1 MSLAVVRRRNH
12 RKKLFMGIIVF
23 VMIFSFVFLSRKFG
37 SSEEEVMAANLAD
50 FDPGYIMSDW
60 QMGNYNSMTEA
71 EIQSWLTSKNSCIN
85 TDYNLYLSLS
95 ASTSV
100 ATWHFEN
107 GHFVCLSE
115 ELFGDGE
122 VIGSGET
129 AAHIIW
135 QAAQDFHI
143 NPQVLIVLL
152 QKENSLITDDLPNSW
167 NYRTATG
174 YGCPDTAA
182 CSSRYYGFK
191 NQIRNAASLFHDVL
205 SGGWTNYPLGE
216 NWVRFSPHC
225 DSGTVVNIR
234 SLATSAL
241 YRYTPYQPNA
251 SALAAGYGVVSGD
264 ACAAYGNRNF
274 YLFFED
280 WFGGITKT
288 TPLSDKYDDM
298 VVPRIL
304 YVKKGSRYI
313 NPDTSE
319 VGIRSFSSFEFFN
332 SLNYDGDKLCLAI
345 GKNRNCYL
353 YSDLEELE
361 TSDVGG
367 MVLSRM
373 LIVKENTKFINY
385 EENVFVDEIEANT
398 KIVFDRRINVNGELC
413 LIVQGE
419 IKNRCVLY
427 SDLDELPE
435 SKYSNMAVPR
445 YFYIPGNTNVI
456 NTKTGI
462 LSVMDGGEKSYF
474 EGLTYWFGELCLKY
488 SSNECILY
496 NDLRELNEIKFRG
509 MVAPRYLMVGTDTA
523 YFDAEIGIYTKETVV
538 GKSILFFDKLM
549 YVDGQLCLKDISQN
563 SAGNGCILYTD
574 LVEIN
579 NFTAMSIPRYITVVS
594 GAKYYDLGSDSL
606 SSDDAPMGDTYFVDK
621 ITAGGNLCLRTKSD
635 SDSKN
640 YRCILYADL
649 SE

>member
-1 MSLAVVRRRNH
+1 MRRRSH
-12 RKKLFMGIIVF
+12 RKLVYVGILVF
-23 VMIFSFVFLSRKFG
+23 VAIFAFVFASHRFG
-37 SSEEEVMAANLAD
+37 NGEEEVQAANLAN
-50 FDPGYIMSDW
+50 FDPGYIMSDY
-60 QMGNYNSMTEA
+60 QMSNYNSMTEA
-71 EIQSWLTSKNSCIN
+71 EIQAWLTAKNPCAN
-85 TDYNLYLSLS
+85 TDYDLYAWLSS
-95 ASTSV
+95 STSS
-100 ATWHFEN
+100 ATWHWAD
-107 GHFVCLSE
+107 GHFVCISE

-122 VIGSGET
+122 VIGTGET

-135 QAAQDFHI
+135 QAAQDFQI
-143 NPQVLIVLL
+143 NPQVLLVLL
-152 QKENSLITDDLPNSW
+152 QKENSLITDDVPNSW

-182 CSSRYYGFK
+182 CSSKYYGFK
-191 NQIRNAASLFHDVL
+191 NQIRNAAALFHDVL

-216 NWVRFSPHC
+216 NYIRFSPHC

-251 SALAAGYGVVSGD
+251 AVLAAGYGTVPGD

-274 YLFFED
+274 YSFFED

-313 NPDTSE
+313 NPETSE

-345 GKNRNCYL
+345 GKNKNCYL

-361 TSDVGG
+361 TSNVGE
-367 MVLSRM
+367 MAVSRM
-373 LIVKENTKFINY
+373 LIVKKNTKYINY
-385 EENVFVDEIEANT
+385 EENVFADEIKADT
-398 KIVFDRRINVNGELC
+398 KIVFDRRININGELC
-413 LIVQGE
+413 LIAQGE
-419 IKNRCVLY
+419 TENKCVLY
-427 SDLDELPE
+427 SDLNELPE
-435 SKYSNMAVPR
+435 IKYSNMAVPR
-445 YFYIPGNTNVI
+445 YFYIPEKTNVV

-462 LSVMDGGEKSYF
+462 TTVVDGGEKSYF

-488 SSNECILY
+488 SSDECILY
-496 NDLRELNEIKFRG
+496 NDLRELNKVEFRS
-509 MVAPRYLMVGTDTA
+509 MAVPRYLMVSADTT
-523 YFDAEIGIYTKETVV
+523 YLDAEIGVHTEEAIV
-538 GKSILFFDKLM
+538 GGSVLFFDKLM

-563 SAGNGCILYTD
+563 GTENGCILYTD
-574 LVEIN
+574 LLEIN

-594 GAKYYDLGSDSL
+594 GVKYYDLESGLLSDE
-606 SSDDAPMGDTYFVDK
+606 DAPAGAAYFVDK
-621 ITAGGNLCLRTKSD
+621 ITADGNLCLRTRSD
-635 SDSKN
+635 SDSRN
-640 YRCILYADL
+640 YRCILYTDL

>member
-1 MSLAVVRRRNH
+1 MRRVSYRRRV
-12 RKKLFMGIIVF
+12 LVGLLAF
-23 VMIFSFVFLSRKFG
+23 VVVFSFVFLKRLVNNDNVV
-37 SSEEEVMAANLAD
+37 EAANLSN
-50 FDPGYIMSDW
+50 FDPGYIMSDY
-60 QMGNYNSMTEA
+60 QMSNYNSMTEA
-71 EIQSWLTSKNSCIN
+71 EIQAWLTAKNPCAN
-85 TDYNLYLSLS
+85 TDYDLYVWLSS
-95 ASTSV
+95 STSL
-100 ATWHFEN
+100 ATWHWAD
-107 GHFVCLSE
+107 GHFVCISE

-122 VIGSGET
+122 VIGAGET

-135 QAAQDFHI
+135 QAAQDFQI
-143 NPQVLIVLL
+143 NPQVLLVLL
-152 QKENSLITDDLPNSW
+152 QKENSLITDDVPNSW

-182 CSSRYYGFK
+182 CSSKYYGFK
-191 NQIRNAASLFHDVL
+191 NQIRNAAALFRDVL

-216 NWVRFSPHC
+216 NYIRFSPHC

-251 SALAAGYGVVSGD
+251 AVLAAGYGTVPGD

-274 YLFFED
+274 YSFFED

-313 NPDTSE
+313 NPETSE

-345 GKNRNCYL
+345 GKNKNCYL

-361 TSDVGG
+361 TSNAREMAV
-367 MVLSRM
+367 SRM
-373 LIVKENTKFINY
+373 LIVKKNTKFINY
-385 EENVFVDEIEANT
+385 EENIFADEIKADT
-398 KIVFDRRINVNGELC
+398 KIVFDRRININGELC
-413 LIVQGE
+413 LIAQGE
-419 IKNRCVLY
+419 TENKCVLY
-427 SDLDELPE
+427 SDLNELPE
-435 SKYSNMAVPR
+435 IKYSNMAVPR
-445 YFYIPGNTNVI
+445 YFYIPENTNVI

-462 LSVMDGGEKSYF
+462 TTVIDGGEKSYF
-474 EGLTYWFGELCLKY
+474 EGLTYWFGELCLKH
-488 SSNECILY
+488 SSDECILY
-496 NDLRELNEIKFRG
+496 NDLRELNKVEFRS
-509 MVAPRYLMVGTDTA
+509 MAVPRYLMVSADTT
-523 YFDAEIGIYTKETVV
+523 YLDAEIGIHTEE
-538 GKSILFFDKLM
+538 SIASGSVLFFDKLM

-563 SAGNGCILYTD
+563 GTENGCILYTD

-594 GAKYYDLGSDSL
+594 GAKYYDLESGLLSDE
-606 SSDDAPMGDTYFVDK
+606 DAPAGTAYFVDK
-621 ITAGGNLCLRTKSD
+621 ITADGNLCLRTRSD
-635 SDSKN
+635 SDSRN
-640 YRCILYADL
+640 YRCILYTDL